1 VNLII
6 GRKPVLEALN
16 SDEEISQVY
25 ILFGQQGGIINAI
38 RIAAKKRGI
47 KVNQIPADKFKQ
59 LTKDK
64 ISQGVAAVKS
74 TLKFYSLQ
82 EIIELTLSKAK
93 SSSDKNVI
101 SKESSSEKS
110 EYNSEVKIS
119 PPINRDRND
128 SKLKQSMEEK
138 NSDEPLL
145 LILDS
150 IQDTHN
156 VGAILRSA
164 ECSGVD
170 GVIVTKHNSAPINET
185 VVKTSAGASEYVKIA
200 QVNNLVQAIEE
211 LKQNGFWIVG
221 SYLEGAKDY
230 TSVDYKMPIALIVG
244 NEEKG
249 IRKLTADKC
258 DHLVRI
264 PMKGKI
270 QSLNVSVATGI
281 LLFEILKQRK

>member
-1 VNLII
+1 MNLII

-47 KVNQIPADKFKQ
+47 KVNQIPPDKFKQ

-64 ISQGVAAVKS
+64 ISQGVAALKS
-74 TLKFYSLQ
+74 EQKFYDLH
-82 EIIELTLSKAK
+82 EIISESK
-93 SSSDKNVI
+93 N
-101 SKESSSEKS
+101 S
-110 EYNSEVKIS
+110 EY
-119 PPINRDRND
+119 
-128 SKLKQSMEEK
+128 
-138 NSDEPLL
+138 PLI

-156 VGAILRSA
+156 VGAILRTA

-170 GVIVTKHNSAPINET
+170 GVIVTKYNSAPINET
-185 VVKTSAGASEYVKIA
+185 VIKTSAGASEHIKIA
-200 QVNNLVQAIEE
+200 QINNLAQTIDE
-211 LKQNGFWIVG
+211 LKQSGFWIVG

-230 TSVDYKMPIALIVG
+230 TSIDYKIPIALIVG

-249 IRKLTADKC
+249 IRKLTVDKC

-264 PMKGKI
+264 PMMGKI
-270 QSLNVSVATGI
+270 QSLNVSVATGV
-281 LLFEILKQRK
+281 LLFEILKQRSQ

>member
-1 VNLII
+1 MNVII

-25 ILFGQQGGIINAI
+25 ILYGQQGGIINAI
-38 RIAAKKRGI
+38 RVAAKKRGI
-47 KVNQIPADKFKQ
+47 KVNQIPLDKFKQ
-59 LTKDK
+59 ITKDK
-64 ISQGVAAVKS
+64 VSQGVAAVKS
-74 TLKFYSLQ
+74 DYKFFNLHK
-82 EIIELTLSKAK
+82 IIDEAK
-93 SSSDKNVI
+93 
-101 SKESSSEKS
+101 KS
-110 EYNSEVKIS
+110 EY
-119 PPINRDRND
+119 
-128 SKLKQSMEEK
+128 
-138 NSDEPLL
+138 PLL
-145 LILDS
+145 LVLDS

-170 GVIVTKHNSAPINET
+170 GLIITKHNSAPINET

-200 QVNNLVQAIEE
+200 QVNNLVHAIEE

-230 TSVDYKMPIALIVG
+230 ISVDYKMPIALIVG

-258 DHLVRI
+258 DHLVSI

-281 LLFEILKQRK
+281 MLFEILKQRSI